1 MKIVS
6 ITSKSA
12 KLCVSLLTDSKNGK
26 TGIASPTLK
35 IFTFTEKI
43 KTEFKRT
50 FIGVQAE

>member
-12 KLCVSLLTDSKNGK
+12 KLCVNLLTGLKSGK
-26 TGIASPTLK
+26 TGIAFLTLMT
-35 IFTFTEKI
+35 FTFTEKI

-50 FIGVQAE
+50 FVGVQAE